1 MTRDTLET
9 LEIDK
14 IVGNGS
20 AMSECEVVVNTDRL
34 QAVLETCSSYWQL
47 QHIHAIDRLSHYH
60 ELSSCLG
67 NSSDSLQPVE
77 QQQPTYRLGRMSK
90 PLPDFAKK
98 QANDISLQKTAELKQ
113 HTTACFG
120 KYFTG
125 EGLQGRGEIYQH
137 EQETASGTV
146 KSNNQH
152 PLLKLLATPKLP
164 PELAAYLELK

>member
-1 MTRDTLET
+1 
-9 LEIDK
+9 
-14 IVGNGS
+14 
-20 AMSECEVVVNTDRL
+20 
-34 QAVLETCSSYWQL
+34 
-47 QHIHAIDRLSHYH
+47 
-60 ELSSCLG
+60 
-67 NSSDSLQPVE
+67 
-77 QQQPTYRLGRMSK
+77 MSK